1 MLGRAMVT
9 AILAVFLRAQAA
21 WASLPATVW
30 VAANVARCESS
41 YRLDDG
47 AAVLQTAINRARA
60 WRRPL
65 LSVMT
70 QPFQFSWRCG
80 LWPRTPSLGH
90 VRLGLA
96 AAMGTLQ
103 APAWAAQAFE
113 YLGPSDR
120 AGLAATRGPVVGR
133 LLHTFHGRRRP

>member
-9 AILAVFLRAQAA
+9 VILALFLRAQAS

-30 VAANVARCESS
+30 VASNIARCESS

-65 LSVMT
+65 LTVMT
-70 QPFQFSWRCG
+70 QPWQFSWRCG

-90 VRLGLA
+90 LRLGVA
-96 AAMGTLQ
+96 AALGTLQ
-103 APAWAAQAFE
+103 APEWASEAFE

-120 AGLAATRGPVVGR
+120 ASLVATRGPVVGR
-133 LLHTFHGRRRP
+133 IVHTFHGRRRR